1 VWFLFWGFR
10 VIKIS
15 ELPLENWD
23 ASLTLNINKSKF
35 IAPDKMWKCEI
46 LPLNDRVNNSYQ
58 DLA

>member
-1 VWFLFWGFR
+1 VWFLFGGFR

-35 IAPDKMWKCEI
+35 IALDKM
-46 LPLNDRVNNSYQ
+46 
-58 DLA
+58 